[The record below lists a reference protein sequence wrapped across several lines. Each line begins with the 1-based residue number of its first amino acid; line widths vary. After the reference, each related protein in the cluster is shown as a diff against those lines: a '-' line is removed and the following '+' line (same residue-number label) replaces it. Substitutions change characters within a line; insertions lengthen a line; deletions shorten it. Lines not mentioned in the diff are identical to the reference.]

1 MDLWIRSQ
9 DRKRLIPKPNLYVV
23 YSEEN
28 KCAYIGD
35 TMVGHIAKYVTEERA
50 IEVLD
55 EIQTKIMDS
64 YQLYEINRVNLED
77 CTGTHKF
84 KIPCQLPVIYEM
96 PK

>member
-9 DRKRLIPKPNLYVV
+9 NKETLLKINYLWAD
-23 YSEEN
+23 EN
-28 KCAYIGD
+28 TIRCEDELLAEYKTKG
-35 TMVGHIAKYVTEERA
+35 RA

-96 PK
+96 PKE